1 MTPHSGLD
9 VHEVGTG
16 PAVVM
21 LAGFGLDH
29 RLWDA
34 QVEFLASH
42 RRLVCVDLLGT
53 GRSDKPLTGYS
64 TEQQAQAVR
73 DTLRA
78 RGIDE
83 FALIGHSF
91 GGMVAFSIAATSPES
106 VERLILVGSNGVR
119 ASRSDQFPF
128 GPPGDRM
135 LQALVDAER
144 SARAVSRRRTLA
156 SGFASPPEAA
166 VLDFLTEIFMTM
178 PSWSA
183 IATYEEMFATDL
195 VPLIERLTMPV
206 AQVVGDWDRV
216 HPVAGARWL
225 QERLPDGVLE
235 VIPDVGHY
243 PMLESPAALN
253 VFFGKALGLA
263 PS

>member
-1 MTPHSGLD
+1 MTSGSALD

-21 LAGFGLDH
+21 IAGFGLDH

-42 RRLVCVDLLGT
+42 RRVVCVDLLGT

-64 TEQQAQAVR
+64 TEDQAQAVR
-73 DTLRA
+73 DALRA
-78 RGIDE
+78 RDIDE
-83 FALIGHSF
+83 YALVGHSF

-119 ASRSDQFPF
+119 AGRSEQFPF

-144 SARAVSRRRTLA
+144 SARAASRRRTLA
-156 SGFASPPEAA
+156 AGFAAAPEEA
-166 VLDFLTEIFMTM
+166 VLDFLTSIFMEM

-183 IATYEEMFATDL
+183 IAAYEEMFATDL
-195 VPLIERLTMPV
+195 VSLIERVTMPV
-206 AQVVGDWDRV
+206 AQVVGDLDRV
-216 HPVAGARWL
+216 HPVAGAQWL

-243 PMLESPAALN
+243 PMLENPTALN
-253 VFFGKALGLA
+253 EFLGKSLGLA
-263 PS
+263 RS

>member
-1 MTPHSGLD
+1 M
-9 VHEVGTG
+9 
-16 PAVVM
+16 
-21 LAGFGLDH
+21 
-29 RLWDA
+29 
-34 QVEFLASH
+34 EFLASH
-42 RRLVCVDLLGT
+42 RRVVCVDLLGT

-64 TEQQAQAVR
+64 TQSQAQLVD

-106 VERLILVGSNGVR
+106 VERLILVSSNGVR
-119 ASRSDQFPF
+119 AARCEQFPF

-135 LQALVDAER
+135 LSALVDAER
-144 SARAVSRRRTLA
+144 SARAASRRRTLA
-156 SGFASPPEAA
+156 AGFATPPKAH
-166 VLDFLTEIFMTM
+166 VLDFLAGIFMAM

-183 IATYEEMFATDL
+183 IASYEEMFATDF

-206 AQVVGDWDRV
+206 AQIVGDLDRV

-243 PMLESPAALN
+243 PMLESPLTLN
-253 VFFGKALGLA
+253 AFLGNSLGLA